1 MILKLN
7 CCLLSLRSFGGP
19 GPRSRW
25 PNKGSGVDWDLCKA
39 ETSSAASSVMLYHF
53 KIQGHAYL
61 SHSGVAFEMFLETLV
76 LEFSKALLQHLRA
89 ARATVTSNP
98 TQPSHFVA
106 NKVAKIQVTL
116 KNKCQ
121 VIYSIQKDQRVF

>member
-1 MILKLN
+1 
-7 CCLLSLRSFGGP
+7 
-19 GPRSRW
+19 
-25 PNKGSGVDWDLCKA
+25 
-39 ETSSAASSVMLYHF
+39 MLYHF